1 MSTRAELDALA
12 RDLTDEQ
19 ASLDGLVASI
29 DESAWHRA
37 TPAVGWT
44 VLDQIAHLAYF
55 DDAATVAILEPDT
68 FRASL
73 DAVADVALA
82 GELDEYTL
90 GPWRAMDPTT
100 VLSRWRANRTGLA
113 AAATTLD
120 PATRVPWYGPSM
132 SAASF
137 LTARLMETWAHGTDV
152 ADALGARLVASD
164 RLVHVARLGV
174 ITRAWSYAV
183 RGEPMPEGRVRVA
196 LTSSSGN
203 RWVWGDEDAEDVV
216 SGPAEDFCLVVTQ
229 RRHLDDTALVTGEL
243 ARHWLIRAQAFAGG
257 ATLGPKPK
265 ERP

>member
-29 DESAWHRA
+29 DESAWHRD

-55 DDAATVAILEPDT
+55 DDAATVAILDPDA

-73 DAVADVALA
+73 EAVADVAIA

-100 VLSRWRANRTGLA
+100 VLSRWRANRAGLA
-113 AAATTLD
+113 VAATTLD

-174 ITRAWSYAV
+174 ITRAWS
-183 RGEPMPEGRVRVA
+183 
-196 LTSSSGN
+196 
-203 RWVWGDEDAEDVV
+203 
-216 SGPAEDFCLVVTQ
+216 
-229 RRHLDDTALVTGEL
+229 
-243 ARHWLIRAQAFAGG
+243 
-257 ATLGPKPK
+257 
-265 ERP
+265 